1 MKVPQPKKL
10 PSGNWFI
17 RLRLGGD
24 DIGITCATPKECRR
38 QAQLIKAE
46 HLAGKRQ
53 PQAKSSVTLREACA
67 SYIAAQEKANH
78 SPETIRGYDIIMRKR
93 FQDVIDLPVSAITDW
108 QAAYDKDAARLSPKS
123 MENAWRFIRSVCK
136 HECGITLPEISTV
149 KRSRPEHAFLEP
161 EDIKRFVAE
170 AAKDKHAI
178 PLLLC
183 LSSCRSSEVQGLEWS
198 QVDLDHNRI
207 RITQTMVQN
216 KDREYVTKAGAK
228 TAESARYI
236 PLFIPELKAA
246 LQAVPDKTGKVV
258 KVRPNSVYRRANQI
272 CERLGLPPVGQHG
285 LRHSFASLC
294 FSLDV
299 PAKITQQ
306 IGGWK
311 DDQIVME
318 IYTHLSKK
326 HMEDQLGKLQK
337 FFAPKENGNENGN
350 SAASAAQ

>member
-1 MKVPQPKKL
+1 MKIPQPRKL
-10 PSGNWFI
+10 PSGSWFI
-17 RLRLGGD
+17 RLRLGGE
-24 DIGITCATPKECRR
+24 DIPITCATAKEAR
-38 QAQLIKAE
+38 QRAQLIKAE
-46 HLAGKRQ
+46 YLAGKRQ
-53 PQAKSSVTLREACA
+53 PKAKSSITLRDACA
-67 SYIAAQEKANH
+67 RYIAAQEKANH

-93 FQDVIDLPVSAITDW
+93 FQDVMDLPVSAITDW

-136 HECGITLPEISTV
+136 HECGIVLPEISTV
-149 KRSRPEHAFLEP
+149 KLVRLEHAFLEP
-161 EDIKRFVAE
+161 EDITRFVAE

-183 LSSCRSSEVQGLEWS
+183 LSSCRSSEVQGLDWS
-198 QVDLDHNRI
+198 QVDLAHDRI

-216 KDREYVTKAGAK
+216 KDREYVMKAGAK
-228 TAESARYI
+228 TEDSVRYV

-246 LQAVPDKTGKVV
+246 LQAVPEKSGKVV

-272 CERLGLPPVGQHG
+272 CERLGLPSVGQHG

-350 SAASAAQ
+350 ATATAAQ